1 MDDVSKP
8 DWLPRVLRAVALAV
22 IVVCALAMVV
32 GLLPGT
38 KIYRD
43 ASECFGHALG
53 NLFSAHGGG
62 GGHCEPHY
70 RLIGTKPAGGF
81 ELVAALIPIVLGGF
95 AVRRWPRP
103 LVAGLWPVGAFVLLV
118 IGVVVTLDL
127 DIFSLERKVPLW
139 PSYVVSTLLSLIAL
153 VMMVLVVAM
162 PVISIRR
169 ALARR
174 RAAREAFPEARV
186 V

>member
-8 DWLPRVLRAVALAV
+8 DWLPRVLRVVALAV
-22 IVVCALAMVV
+22 IVVCGLAMVI

-43 ASECFGHALG
+43 ANDCFGHALG
-53 NLFSAHGGG
+53 SLFSAHGG

-70 RLIGTKPAGGF
+70 KLIGTKPAGGF
-81 ELVAALIPIVLGGF
+81 DLVVALIPLVLGGL

-118 IGVVVTLDL
+118 IGAIVTLDF

-139 PSYVVSTLLSLIAL
+139 PSYVVSGLLGLIAL
-153 VMMVLVVAM
+153 IMLVLIIAM
-162 PVISIRR
+162 PIISIHR

-174 RAAREAFPEARV
+174 RAAREAFPAARV